1 MRYEPKSW
9 QECLRSSKENEKYK
23 PKLKGLVEQPVTL
36 KGTGEFSFV
45 SVLYQNKKAGEYKL
59 ELISGSTVE
68 IGLDGFFIGSADD
81 ISNVNVVRTPIP
93 FYSCNGSR

>member
-1 MRYEPKSW
+1 M
-9 QECLRSSKENEKYK
+9 
-23 PKLKGLVEQPVTL
+23 
-36 KGTGEFSFV
+36 
-45 SVLYQNKKAGEYKL
+45 

-93 FYSCNGSR
+93 FTPAMEVGKNKKDFIL